1 MQLTA
6 SEDIEAPLERVFAEL
21 SDFEAI
27 ERQALRRGVAVK
39 RTGDSGG
46 SPAAGMGWTTGF
58 AFRGKTREA
67 QITLS
72 DYTAPEQ
79 MVFDTVS
86 GGLEA
91 ATRIEVVA
99 LSRSRTRI
107 NVTTELKPKT
117 LSARLLVQSLKL
129 AKGGI
134 DKRFRKKMA
143 GYAKDLELKLKQ
155 GA

>member
-6 SEDIEAPLERVFAEL
+6 SEDIEAPVERVFAEL

-27 ERQALRRGVAVK
+27 ERQVMRRGIDVK
-39 RTGDSGG
+39 RTAGEDV
-46 SPAAGMGWTTGF
+46 PAAGMGWATDFT
-58 AFRGKTREA
+58 FRGKSRQA
-67 QITLS
+67 QVTLV
-72 DYTAPEQ
+72 DYTVPEQ

-91 ATRIEVVA
+91 ETRVEVVA

-107 NVTTELKPKT
+107 NMVTELKPKT

-143 GYAKDLELKLKQ
+143 GYAKDLELKLKNS
-155 GA
+155 A

>member
-6 SEDIEAPLERVFAEL
+6 SEDIEAPVERVFAEL

-27 ERQALRRGVAVK
+27 ERQVMRRGIDVK
-39 RTGDSGG
+39 RTDGEDV
-46 SPAAGMGWTTGF
+46 PAAGMGWATGF
-58 AFRGKTREA
+58 TFRGKSRQA
-67 QITLS
+67 QVTLV
-72 DYTAPEQ
+72 DYTVPEQ

-91 ATRIEVVA
+91 ETRVEVVA

-107 NVTTELKPKT
+107 NMVTELKPKT

-143 GYAKDLELKLKQ
+143 GYAKDLELKLKNS
-155 GA
+155 A